1 MRWKILVGIVALSL
15 LSGCAAFKGGAGHAD
30 EAAGPIRFIKN
41 LFNPDPRTIDAEP
54 PPRPPGAPSPPTIGE
69 IQNRIEE
76 STGHV
81 KDGACWIIQVTA
93 AANDLQPPSNT
104 LISRRVDAYV
114 PPGQYGSEEHDAV
127 EDELRSIAQMIRDA
141 RLNTQD
147 DVQALDQACNV

>member
-15 LSGCAAFKGGAGHAD
+15 LSGCAAKGVGSHAD

-41 LFNPDPRTIDAEP
+41 LFSPDPRPIDPEP
-54 PPRPPGAPSPPTIGE
+54 PPRPPEGPQPPTIGE
-69 IQNRIEE
+69 IQARIEE

-81 KDGACWIIQVTA
+81 KEGACWIIEVTA
-93 AANDLQPPSNT
+93 TANDLQPPSNAWIGT
-104 LISRRVDAYV
+104 WVDRNV
-114 PPGQYGSEEHDAV
+114 PNVQYGSEDPDAV
-127 EDELRSIAQMIRDA
+127 EDELTSIAQMIRDA